1 MEPKMVLVLS
11 VKLLKK
17 VKDYNMKVTVLGTG
31 GWGLTLGQVVYENK
45 NDVMFWTNSQAEVDL
60 LSTEHQYKDKLP
72 GVVFP
77 SDFKYTTD
85 MNLALEDTEMVLIV
99 VPSQFMAGVAKNLG
113 KWTPKKGH
121 EPVVVCATK
130 GILEGSNQ
138 LMSEVLL
145 QNVPWLTENKM
156 VAFSGPS
163 HAEEVSRHVLTAIV
177 SACTDETSAK
187 FVQKAMS
194 CSYLR
199 VYTST
204 DIKGV
209 ELCGSVK
216 NVIAIAS
223 GVLYGIGAGD
233 NTRAAL
239 LTRGQAEMCRLG
251 KVLGA
256 KPETFAGLAGMGDL
270 IVTCLSQHSRNRYV
284 GEHIGKGET
293 IEQVLGN
300 MKMVA
305 EGVPT
310 CKSTKALADKLG
322 VEMPI
327 VNAVYSLLFEGAA
340 LKDVLDSLWGRELK
354 TEVW

>member
-1 MEPKMVLVLS
+1 
-11 VKLLKK
+11 
-17 VKDYNMKVTVLGTG
+17 MKVTVLGTG
-31 GWGLTLGQVVYENK
+31 GWGLTLGQVIYENK
-45 NDVMFWTNSQAEVDL
+45 NDITFWTNSQAEVDL

-72 GVVFP
+72 GVIFP
-77 SDFKYTTD
+77 ADFKYTTD
-85 MNLALEDTEMVLIV
+85 MNAALEGAEMVMIV
-99 VPSQFMAGVAKNLG
+99 VPSQFMGGVAKNLG
-113 KWTPKKGH
+113 KWTPEKGK

-130 GILEGSNQ
+130 GILEGTNQ

-145 QNVPWLTENKM
+145 ENVPWLTDDKM

-177 SACTDETSAK
+177 AASTNENSAK
-187 FVQKAMS
+187 LVQKAMS

-204 DIKGV
+204 DIIGV

-223 GVLYGIGAGD
+223 GVLYGVGAGD

-251 KVLGA
+251 RAMGA
-256 KPETFAGLAGMGDL
+256 NPETFAGLAGMGDL

-293 IEQVLGN
+293 IDQVLSG
-300 MKMVA
+300 MKMIA

-310 CKSTKALADKLG
+310 CRSTKALADKLG

-327 VNAVYSLLFEGAA
+327 VNAVYDLLFGGKSVKEVF
-340 LKDVLDSLWGRELK
+340 DEIWGRNLK
-354 TEVW
+354 AENWN

>member
-1 MEPKMVLVLS
+1 
-11 VKLLKK
+11 
-17 VKDYNMKVTVLGTG
+17 MKVTVLGTG

-45 NDVMFWTNSQAEVDL
+45 NEMTFWTNSQAEVDL

-72 GVVFP
+72 GVIFP
-77 SDFKYTTD
+77 ADFKYTTD
-85 MNLALEDTEMVLIV
+85 MPKALDDCDMVLIV
-99 VPSQFMAGVAKNLG
+99 VPSQFMGGVAKSLG
-113 KWTPKKGH
+113 SWTPKKGK

-130 GILEGSNQ
+130 GILEGTNQ

-145 QNVPWLTENKM
+145 ENVPWLTEDKM

-177 SACTDETSAK
+177 AACVNEESAK
-187 FVQKAMS
+187 LVQKAMS

-204 DIKGV
+204 DIVGV

-251 KVLGA
+251 KALGA

-293 IEQVLGN
+293 LDQVLAG
-300 MKMVA
+300 MKMIA

-310 CKSTKALADKLG
+310 CRSTRALAQKLG

-327 VNAVYSLLFEGAA
+327 VEAVYAMLFENKKVA
-340 LKDVLDSLWGRELK
+340 DVIKEMWGRELK
-354 TEVW
+354 AENW

>member
-1 MEPKMVLVLS
+1 
-11 VKLLKK
+11 
-17 VKDYNMKVTVLGTG
+17 MKVTVLGTG

-45 NDVMFWTNSQAEVDL
+45 CDVSFWTNSQAEVDL

-72 GVVFP
+72 GVIFP
-77 SDFKYTTD
+77 ADFKYTTD
-85 MNLALEDTEMVLIV
+85 MNAALDGCDMVLIV
-99 VPSQFMAGVAKNLG
+99 VPSQFMGGVAKNLG
-113 KWTPKKGH
+113 KWTPAKGK
-121 EPVVVCATK
+121 EPIVVCATK
-130 GILEGSNQ
+130 GILEGTNQ

-145 QNVPWLTENKM
+145 ENVPWLTDEKM

-163 HAEEVSRHVLTAIV
+163 HAEEVSRHIMTAIV
-177 SACTDETSAK
+177 AASVSEESAK
-187 FVQKAMS
+187 FVQKVMS

-199 VYTST
+199 VYSST
-204 DIKGV
+204 DIIGV

-223 GVLYGIGAGD
+223 GVLYGLEASGKFKIGD
-233 NTRAAL
+233 NSRAAL

-251 KVLGA
+251 KALGA
-256 KPETFAGLAGMGDL
+256 KAETFAGLAGMGDL

-284 GEHIGKGET
+284 GEHIGRGET
-293 IEQVLGN
+293 IDQILAG

-327 VNAVYSLLFEGAA
+327 VNSVHALLFEG
-340 LKDVLDSLWGRELK
+340 KTVEDVLRDMWGRELK
-354 TEVW
+354 TEVWG

>member
-1 MEPKMVLVLS
+1 
-11 VKLLKK
+11 
-17 VKDYNMKVTVLGTG
+17 MKVTVLGTG

-45 NDVMFWTNSQAEVDL
+45 NELTFWTNSQAEVDL

-72 GVVFP
+72 GVIFP
-77 SDFKYTTD
+77 ADFKYTTD
-85 MNLALEDTEMVLIV
+85 MHAALEGCDMVLIV
-99 VPSQFMAGVAKNLG
+99 VPSQFMASVAANLG
-113 KWTPKKGH
+113 SWTPAKGK
-121 EPVVVCATK
+121 EPIVVCATK
-130 GILEGSNQ
+130 GILEGTDQ
-138 LMSEVLL
+138 LMSEVILEK
-145 QNVPWLTENKM
+145 VPWLTEDKM

-177 SACTDETSAK
+177 AACVNEDSAK
-187 FVQKAMS
+187 VVQQAMS

-204 DIKGV
+204 DIVGV

-223 GVLYGIGAGD
+223 GVLYGLEAGGKFKIGD
-233 NTRAAL
+233 NTRAAI

-251 KVLGA
+251 KALGA

-293 IEQVLGN
+293 LDQVLAG
-300 MKMVA
+300 MKMIA

-310 CKSTKALADKLG
+310 CRSTRALAKKLG

-327 VNAVYSLLFEGAA
+327 VEAVYQMLFENR
-340 LKDVLDSLWGRELK
+340 KVEDVVKEIWGRELK
-354 TEVW
+354 AENWA

>member
-1 MEPKMVLVLS
+1 
-11 VKLLKK
+11 
-17 VKDYNMKVTVLGTG
+17 MKVTVLGTG

-45 NDVMFWTNSQAEVDL
+45 NELTFWTNSQAEVDL

-72 GVVFP
+72 GVIFP
-77 SDFKYTTD
+77 ADFKYTTD
-85 MNLALEDTEMVLIV
+85 MAAALDGCEMVLIV
-99 VPSQFMAGVAKNLG
+99 VPSQFMGGVAKNLG
-113 KWTPKKGH
+113 SWTPEKGK
-121 EPVVVCATK
+121 EPIVVCATK
-130 GILEGSNQ
+130 GILEGTNQ

-145 QNVPWLTENKM
+145 SNVPWLTEDKM

-163 HAEEVSRHVLTAIV
+163 HAEEVSRHVFTAIV
-177 SACTDETSAK
+177 AACVNEESAK
-187 FVQKAMS
+187 VVQKMMS

-204 DIKGV
+204 DIIGA

-223 GVLYGIGAGD
+223 GILYGIGAGD

-251 KVLGA
+251 RALGA

-270 IVTCLSQHSRNRYV
+270 IVTCLSEHSRNRYV

-293 IEQVLGN
+293 LDQVLAG
-300 MKMVA
+300 MKMIA

-310 CKSTKALADKLG
+310 CRSTKALAEKLG

-327 VNAVYSLLFEGAA
+327 VNAVYDALFNNKPVKEV
-340 LKDVLDSLWGRELK
+340 LKELMSRELK
-354 TEVW
+354 AENWA

>member
-1 MEPKMVLVLS
+1 
-11 VKLLKK
+11 
-17 VKDYNMKVTVLGTG
+17 MKVTVLGTG
-31 GWGLTLGQVVYENK
+31 GWGLTLGQVIYENK
-45 NDVMFWTNSQAEVDL
+45 NDITFWTNSQAEVDL

-72 GVVFP
+72 GVIFP

-85 MNLALEDTEMVLIV
+85 MNAALEGAEMVMIV
-99 VPSQFMAGVAKNLG
+99 VPSQFMGGVAENLG
-113 KWTPKKGH
+113 KWTPAKGK

-130 GILEGSNQ
+130 GILEGTNQ

-145 QNVPWLTENKM
+145 EKVPWLTDDKM

-177 SACTDETSAK
+177 AASTNEDSAK
-187 FVQKAMS
+187 LVQKAMS

-204 DIKGV
+204 DIIGV

-251 KVLGA
+251 KAMGA
-256 KPETFAGLAGMGDL
+256 QPETFAGLAGMGDL

-293 IEQVLGN
+293 IDQVLAG
-300 MKMVA
+300 MKMIA

-310 CKSTKALADKLG
+310 CRSTKALADKLG
-322 VEMPI
+322 VDMPI
-327 VNAVYSLLFEGAA
+327 VNAVYALLYGGKTVKQVFDEI
-340 LKDVLDSLWGRELK
+340 WGRELK
-354 TEVW
+354 AENWD

>member
-1 MEPKMVLVLS
+1 
-11 VKLLKK
+11 
-17 VKDYNMKVTVLGTG
+17 MKVTVLGTG

-45 NDVMFWTNSQAEVDL
+45 NEVTFWTNSQAEVDL

-72 GVVFP
+72 GVIFP
-77 SDFKYTTD
+77 ADFKYTTD
-85 MNLALEDTEMVLIV
+85 MNAALQGCDMVLIV
-99 VPSQFMAGVAKNLG
+99 VPSQFMGGVAKNLG
-113 KWTPKKGH
+113 KWTPEKG
-121 EPVVVCATK
+121 
-130 GILEGSNQ
+130 
-138 LMSEVLL
+138 
-145 QNVPWLTENKM
+145 KM

-163 HAEEVSRHVLTAIV
+163 HAEEVSRHILTAIV
-177 SACTDETSAK
+177 AASVNEDSAK
-187 FVQKAMS
+187 LVQKVMS

-199 VYTST
+199 VYSST
-204 DIKGV
+204 DIVGV

-223 GVLYGIGAGD
+223 GVLYGLEASGKYKIGD
-233 NTRAAL
+233 NSRAAI

-251 KVLGA
+251 KALGA

-293 IEQVLGN
+293 IDQVLAG

-327 VNAVYSLLFEGAA
+327 VNAVHALLFEG
-340 LKDVLDSLWGRELK
+340 KSVDDVIKGMWDRELK
-354 TEVW
+354 TEVWG

>member
-1 MEPKMVLVLS
+1 
-11 VKLLKK
+11 
-17 VKDYNMKVTVLGTG
+17 MKVTVLGTG
-31 GWGLTLGQVVYENK
+31 GWGLTLGQVIYENK
-45 NDVMFWTNSQAEVDL
+45 NDITFWTNSQAEVDL

-72 GVVFP
+72 GVIFP
-77 SDFKYTTD
+77 ADFKYTTD
-85 MNLALEDTEMVLIV
+85 MNAALEGAEMVMIV
-99 VPSQFMAGVAKNLG
+99 VPSQFMGGVAKNLG
-113 KWTPKKGH
+113 KWTPEKGK
-121 EPVVVCATK
+121 EPIVVCATK
-130 GILEGSNQ
+130 GILEGTNQ

-145 QNVPWLTENKM
+145 ENVPWLTDDKM

-177 SACTDETSAK
+177 AASTNEDSAK
-187 FVQKAMS
+187 LVQKAMS

-204 DIKGV
+204 DIVGV

-251 KVLGA
+251 RAMGA
-256 KPETFAGLAGMGDL
+256 KDETFAGLAGMGDL

-293 IEQVLGN
+293 IDQILGG
-300 MKMVA
+300 MKMIA

-310 CKSTKALADKLG
+310 CRSTKALADKLG

-327 VNAVYSLLFEGAA
+327 VNAVYDLLFGGKTVKEVFAEIW
-340 LKDVLDSLWGRELK
+340 DRELK
-354 TEVW
+354 AENWK

>member
-1 MEPKMVLVLS
+1 
-11 VKLLKK
+11 
-17 VKDYNMKVTVLGTG
+17 MKVTVLGTG
-31 GWGLTLGQVVYENK
+31 GWGLTLGQVIYENK
-45 NDVMFWTNSQAEVDL
+45 NDITFWTNSQAEVDL

-72 GVVFP
+72 GVIFP
-77 SDFKYTTD
+77 ADFKYTTD
-85 MNLALEDTEMVLIV
+85 MNAALEGAEMVMIV
-99 VPSQFMAGVAKNLG
+99 VPSQFMGGVAKNLG
-113 KWTPKKGH
+113 KWTPEKGK
-121 EPVVVCATK
+121 EPIVVCATK
-130 GILEGSNQ
+130 GILEGTNQ

-145 QNVPWLTENKM
+145 ENIPWLTDDKM

-177 SACTDETSAK
+177 AASTNEDSAK
-187 FVQKAMS
+187 LVQKAMS

-204 DIKGV
+204 DIVGV

-251 KVLGA
+251 RAMGA
-256 KPETFAGLAGMGDL
+256 KDETFAGLAGMGDL

-293 IEQVLGN
+293 IDQILGG
-300 MKMVA
+300 MKMIA

-310 CKSTKALADKLG
+310 CRSTKALADKLG

-327 VNAVYSLLFEGAA
+327 VNAVYDLLFGGKTVKEVFAEIW
-340 LKDVLDSLWGRELK
+340 DRELK
-354 TEVW
+354 AENWK

>member
-1 MEPKMVLVLS
+1 
-11 VKLLKK
+11 
-17 VKDYNMKVTVLGTG
+17 MKVTVLGTG

-45 NDVMFWTNSQAEVDL
+45 NELTFWTNSQAEVDL

-72 GVVFP
+72 GVIFP
-77 SDFKYTTD
+77 ADFKYTTD
-85 MNLALEDTEMVLIV
+85 MHAALEGCDMVLIV
-99 VPSQFMAGVAKNLG
+99 VPSQFMGGVAKNLG
-113 KWTPKKGH
+113 SWTPKKGK
-121 EPVVVCATK
+121 EPIVVCATK
-130 GILEGSNQ
+130 GILEGTDQ
-138 LMSEVLL
+138 LMSEVILE
-145 QNVPWLTENKM
+145 NVPWLTEDKM

-163 HAEEVSRHVLTAIV
+163 HAEEVSRHVFTAIV
-177 SACTDETSAK
+177 AACVNEESAK
-187 FVQKAMS
+187 FVQKMMS

-204 DIKGV
+204 DIVGA

-223 GVLYGIGAGD
+223 GILYGIGAGD

-251 KVLGA
+251 RALGA

-270 IVTCLSQHSRNRYV
+270 IVTCLSEHSRNRYV

-293 IEQVLGN
+293 LDQVLAG
-300 MKMVA
+300 MKMIA

-310 CKSTKALADKLG
+310 CRSTKALAEKLG

-327 VNAVYSLLFEGAA
+327 VNAVYDALFNNKPV
-340 LKDVLDSLWGRELK
+340 KDVLKELMSRDLK
-354 TEVW
+354 AENWA

>member
-1 MEPKMVLVLS
+1 
-11 VKLLKK
+11 
-17 VKDYNMKVTVLGTG
+17 MKVTVLGTG
-31 GWGLTLGQVVYENK
+31 GWGLTLGQVIYENK
-45 NDVMFWTNSQAEVDL
+45 NDITFWTNSQAEVDL

-72 GVVFP
+72 GVIFP
-77 SDFKYTTD
+77 ADFKYTTD
-85 MNLALEDTEMVLIV
+85 MNAALEGAEMVMIV
-99 VPSQFMAGVAKNLG
+99 VPSQFMGGVAKNLG
-113 KWTPKKGH
+113 QWTPEKGK

-130 GILEGSNQ
+130 GILEGTNQ

-145 QNVPWLTENKM
+145 ENVPWLTDDKM

-177 SACTDETSAK
+177 AASTSEESAK
-187 FVQKAMS
+187 LVQKAMS

-204 DIKGV
+204 DIIGV

-223 GVLYGIGAGD
+223 GVLYGVGAGD

-251 KVLGA
+251 RAMGA
-256 KPETFAGLAGMGDL
+256 NPETFAGLAGMGDL

-293 IEQVLGN
+293 IEQVLGG
-300 MKMVA
+300 MKMIA

-310 CKSTKALADKLG
+310 CRSTKALADKLG

-327 VNAVYSLLFEGAA
+327 VNAVYDLLFGGKTVKEVF
-340 LKDVLDSLWGRELK
+340 DEIWGRDLK
-354 TEVW
+354 AENWN

>member
-1 MEPKMVLVLS
+1 
-11 VKLLKK
+11 
-17 VKDYNMKVTVLGTG
+17 MKVTVLGTG
-31 GWGLTLGQVVYENK
+31 GWGLTLGQVIYENK
-45 NDVMFWTNSQAEVDL
+45 NDITFWTNSQAEVDL

-72 GVVFP
+72 GVIFP
-77 SDFKYTTD
+77 ADFKYTTD
-85 MNLALEDTEMVLIV
+85 MNTALEGAEMVMIV
-99 VPSQFMAGVAKNLG
+99 VPSQFMGGVAKNLG
-113 KWTPKKGH
+113 QWTPEKGK

-130 GILEGSNQ
+130 GILEGTNQ

-145 QNVPWLTENKM
+145 ENVPWLTDDKM

-177 SACTDETSAK
+177 AASTNEDSAK
-187 FVQKAMS
+187 LVQKAMS

-204 DIKGV
+204 DIIGV

-251 KVLGA
+251 KAMGA
-256 KPETFAGLAGMGDL
+256 QSETFAGLAGMGDL

-293 IEQVLGN
+293 IEQVLGG
-300 MKMVA
+300 MKMIA

-310 CKSTKALADKLG
+310 CRSTKALADKLG

-327 VNAVYSLLFEGAA
+327 VNAVYDLLFGGKTVKEVF
-340 LKDVLDSLWGRELK
+340 DEIWGRDLK
-354 TEVW
+354 AENWN

>member
-1 MEPKMVLVLS
+1 
-11 VKLLKK
+11 
-17 VKDYNMKVTVLGTG
+17 MKVTVLGTG

-45 NDVMFWTNSQAEVDL
+45 NELTFWTNSQAEVDL

-72 GVVFP
+72 GVIFP
-77 SDFKYTTD
+77 ADFKYTTD
-85 MNLALEDTEMVLIV
+85 MAAALDGCEMVLIV
-99 VPSQFMAGVAKNLG
+99 VPSQFMGGVAKNLG
-113 KWTPKKGH
+113 SWTPEKGK
-121 EPVVVCATK
+121 EPIVVCATK
-130 GILEGSNQ
+130 GILEGTNQ

-145 QNVPWLTENKM
+145 SNVPWLTEDKM

-163 HAEEVSRHVLTAIV
+163 HAEEVSRHVFTAIV
-177 SACTDETSAK
+177 AACVNEESAK
-187 FVQKAMS
+187 VVQKMMS

-204 DIKGV
+204 DIIGA

-223 GVLYGIGAGD
+223 GILYGIGAGD

-251 KVLGA
+251 RALGA

-270 IVTCLSQHSRNRYV
+270 IVTCLSEHSRNRYV

-293 IEQVLGN
+293 LDQVLAG
-300 MKMVA
+300 MKMIA

-310 CKSTKALADKLG
+310 CRSTKALAEKLG

-327 VNAVYSLLFEGAA
+327 VNAVYDALFNNKPV
-340 LKDVLDSLWGRELK
+340 KDVLKELMSRDLK
-354 TEVW
+354 AENWA